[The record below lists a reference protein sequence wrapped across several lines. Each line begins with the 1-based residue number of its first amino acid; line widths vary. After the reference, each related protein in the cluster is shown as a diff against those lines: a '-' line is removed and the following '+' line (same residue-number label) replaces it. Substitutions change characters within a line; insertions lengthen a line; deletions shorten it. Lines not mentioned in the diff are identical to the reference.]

1 MNWRETILQTF
12 TPQVAR
18 LTIIADPDGLL
29 LEEVISQEIRQ
40 RGFDLVIYEDA
51 LRFRFLYESRYRSA
65 WDAGEA
71 LELALVVP
79 GDDQVV
85 DALPFDWLAG
95 ARRLRFGLQ
104 SLFPNLHFRVVQAL
118 DRSLFDALH
127 QAQAAHHPSR
137 LSEQATGLQATCD
150 FILRYVFEIAPEVI
164 NQPTDLLRMLLRRHY
179 SRLLLSSSLETHL
192 VQALSTKTVFQG
204 WPLAQI
210 IPDRQA
216 FLAFL
221 QERWPLYLHTLAQA
235 GSDFIKEPAGDY
247 PLTYA
252 GPPALPFGHDDVRVY
267 IDNLFVEGLLRPV
280 EGIRSQAVERS
291 WARIGIHIDRAA
303 ENIQRLERLA
313 QVLEKEMPGIQH
325 SHVDWSAFALR
336 LAEFNHLWHHLSA
349 DEQKK
354 NSARTLALQQKIDVN
369 FQAWLKERYGNL
381 ATLSGTV
388 MVHHIVRAVRAQ
400 LDQAGARAALIVVD
414 GLALDQWVTLRSVLS
429 EQRPLLEIEQKAAFA
444 WLPSLTAVSRQ
455 AIFAGRAPIYFAGSI
470 ETTDKEEALWSQYW
484 SDAGIPPTQC
494 GYLRSLGKV
503 ASLTAVTDLLSGH
516 NLRVLGLVVDK
527 VDKIMHG
534 MELGAAGMHNQIRQW
549 ADQGFMARLLDLLV
563 EKGFSVFLTADHGNI
578 EAAGCGKPGEG
589 AAADVRGQRVRIY
602 PNPDLRSATHIKYP
616 ESIAWPPVGLPP
628 DTYPLFAPYRKAFI
642 APDDKTVAHGGSAIE
657 EVIVPFIQ
665 ISKRKL

>member
-1 MNWRETILQTF
+1 MKWRETILQAF

-18 LTIIADPDGLL
+18 LTIVADPDGLL
-29 LEEVISQEIRQ
+29 LEEVISQEIRR
-40 RGFDLVIYEDA
+40 RGFDLVIYEDS

-65 WDAGEA
+65 WDAGET
-71 LELALVVP
+71 LELALIVQ

-95 ARRLRFGLQ
+95 ARRLQFGTQ
-104 SLFPNLHFRVVQAL
+104 SLFPSLHFRAVQAL
-118 DRSLFDALH
+118 DRSLLDALH
-127 QAQAAHHPSR
+127 QAQAVQHPSR
-137 LSEQATGLQATCD
+137 LSEQATCD

-164 NQPTDLLRMLLRRHY
+164 NLPADLLRMLLRRHY
-179 SRLLLSSSLETHL
+179 SRLLLSPGLEAHL
-192 VQALSTKTVFQG
+192 VQALSTKPVFQG

-280 EGIRSQAVERS
+280 NGIRNQVVERS
-291 WARIGIHIDRAA
+291 WARIGIQVDRAA
-303 ENIQRLERLA
+303 ESMQRLERLA
-313 QVLEKEMPGIQH
+313 QVLEKEMPDFQH

-336 LAEFNHLWHHLSA
+336 LAEFNHLWHHLSS

-354 NSARTLALQQKIDVN
+354 NSPWVVALQQKIDVN

-381 ATLSGTV
+381 VTLSGTV
-388 MVHHIVRAVRAQ
+388 MVHHILRAVRAQ
-400 LDQAGARAALIVVD
+400 FDQVGSRAALIVVD
-414 GLALDQWVTLRSVLS
+414 GLALDQWVTLRNVLS
-429 EQRPLLEIEQKAAFA
+429 EQRPLLEMEQKAAFA
-444 WLPSLTAVSRQ
+444 WLPSLTTVSRQ
-455 AIFAGRAPIYFAGSI
+455 AIFAGRAPIYFEGSI
-470 ETTDKEEALWSQYW
+470 ETTDKEESLWGQYW

-494 GYLRSLGKV
+494 GYLRSLGEI
-503 ASLTAVTDLLSGH
+503 ASLSAVTDLLSGH
-516 NLRVLGLVVDK
+516 NLRVLGMVVDK

-578 EAAGCGKPGEG
+578 EAGGCGKPGEG

-602 PNPDLRSATHIKYP
+602 PNSDLRSATHIRYP
-616 ESIAWPPVGLPP
+616 ESIAWSPVGLPP
-628 DTYPLFAPYRKAFI
+628 DYYPLFAPYRKAFI
-642 APDDKTVAHGGSAIE
+642 APGGNTVAHGGSAIE